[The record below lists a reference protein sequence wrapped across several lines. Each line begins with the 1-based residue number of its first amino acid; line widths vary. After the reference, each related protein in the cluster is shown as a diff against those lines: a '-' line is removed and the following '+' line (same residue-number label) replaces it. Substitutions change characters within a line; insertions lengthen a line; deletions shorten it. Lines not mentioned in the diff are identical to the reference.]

1 VADFSLGHRKSLDG
15 VRGLAI
21 VFVLFC
27 HVPSLPL
34 GGGFIGVDLFFVLSG
49 FLITTLLL
57 EERRETGG
65 IRLRAF
71 YARRALRLLPA
82 LIAMLLVMVGIS
94 AWKDDPGEA
103 ANTRT
108 GALMTLF
115 YSANWFMAFK
125 AYPCWELLPTWSL
138 SVEEQFYL
146 LWPLLLLILLKL
158 RASPRSL
165 AAVAAS
171 GLLLSAGWRALLWTW
186 SQSYS
191 RVYYGADSHADG
203 LLAGSLAGILVSSG
217 ALPSS
222 PALTRVLNWSGHLTL
237 GLLFLFLRFGWAAD
251 AYVLLGG
258 LLVLNLGM
266 ASLVVCL
273 LRSPGPVLKG
283 LFEFPP
289 LVWIGRISYGLYLW
303 HMVTFAL
310 GHWFRFPIWAAGWP
324 VTMAATVAVAALSF
338 VALEQPLLRLK
349 RRFARVSAP
358 PP

>member
-1 VADFSLGHRKSLDG
+1 MADFTLGHRKCLDG
-15 VRGLAI
+15 LRGLAI
-21 VFVLFC
+21 VFVLLS

-57 EERRETGG
+57 EEQRETGG
-65 IRLRAF
+65 IRLSAF

-82 LIAMLLVMVGIS
+82 LMAMLLVIGGIS
-94 AWKDDPGEA
+94 AAKDPPAEA

-115 YSANWFMAFK
+115 YSANWFIAYK
-125 AYPCWELLPTWSL
+125 AYPCSELLATWSL

-146 LWPLLLLILLKL
+146 LWPFLLLILLKL
-158 RASPRSL
+158 KASPRAL
-165 AAVAAS
+165 AGVAAS

-186 SQSYS
+186 THSFS
-191 RVYYGADSHADG
+191 RVYYGADTHADG

-217 ALPSS
+217 ALPST
-222 PALTRVLNWSGHLTL
+222 ATLTRVLNWSGHLTL

-251 AYVLLGG
+251 AYVLQGG

-266 ASLVVCL
+266 TLMVVCL

-303 HMVTFAL
+303 HMVTFSL
-310 GHWFRFPIWAAGWP
+310 GHWFQIPKWAAGWP
-324 VTMAATVAVAALSF
+324 LTMAATVAVASLSF
-338 VALEQPLLRLK
+338 VALERPLLRLK
-349 RRFARVSAP
+349 RRFERVSASP
-358 PP
+358 P